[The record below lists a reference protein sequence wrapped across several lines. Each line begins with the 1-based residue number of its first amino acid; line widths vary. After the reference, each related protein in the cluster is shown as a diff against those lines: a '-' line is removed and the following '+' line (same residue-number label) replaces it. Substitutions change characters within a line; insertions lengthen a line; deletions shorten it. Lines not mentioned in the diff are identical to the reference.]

1 MEMGDIDHTHPHTD
15 EPFVETF
22 RRGQVVAA
30 DGGERD
36 ATDVDSEAVD
46 GVDPE
51 TTDGVDPETVETMED
66 VVHDSPT
73 EGANRTFERGK
84 EGRDES
90 V

>member
-1 MEMGDIDHTHPHTD
+1 MEMGDIDHTNPHTD

-36 ATDVDSEAVD
+36 AADDV
-46 GVDPE
+46 GVEDDLGPEEEGPE
-51 TTDGVDPETVETMED
+51 TMKD
-66 VVHDSPT
+66 VAHDSPT
-73 EGANRTFERGK
+73 DGAKRTFERGN
-84 EGRDES
+84 ESRDES

>member
-1 MEMGDIDHTHPHTD
+1 MKMGDIDHTNPHTD

-36 ATDVDSEAVD
+36 AADIDPE
-46 GVDPE
+46 GVDPKDAE
-51 TTDGVDPETVETMED
+51 AGTIEGVEPETMED
-66 VVHDSPT
+66 VVHEAPT
-73 EGANRTFERGK
+73 DGAKRTFERGN
-84 EGRDES
+84 EGRDET

>member
-1 MEMGDIDHTHPHTD
+1 MEMEDIDHTNPYTD

-36 ATDVDSEAVD
+36 AADD
-46 GVDPE
+46 E
-51 TTDGVDPETVETMED
+51 TEEETMED
-66 VVHDSPT
+66 VAHDSPN
-73 EGANRTFERGK
+73 EGTNRTFERGN
-84 EGRDES
+84 EGRDET

>member
-1 MEMGDIDHTHPHTD
+1 MEIGDIDHTNPHTD

-36 ATDVDSEAVD
+36 AVDPE

-51 TTDGVDPETVETMED
+51 DAEAGTMED
-66 VVHDSPT
+66 VVHEAPT
-73 EGANRTFERGK
+73 DGANRTFERGK
-84 EGRDES
+84 KDRDET